1 MRHAHA
7 PGTLLPACD
16 KALHARD
23 GHGAAGDHNGDPG
36 MNRTTG
42 RLAAWALVLCTGW
55 GAAGAA
61 AAQVVVSQVYGG
73 GGNSGAT
80 LRSDFIELRNTGDTA
95 VSLDGWSVQYASSA
109 GSSWQRTPLAGTIAP
124 GGYYLVKQ
132 ADGAGGTVD
141 LPTPDATGT
150 IAMAATNGKVAL
162 VNGGGVLS
170 GTCPLDAVT
179 LVDFVGFGSS
189 ANCFEGA
196 GATATL
202 SNTTAALRNGDGSV
216 DTDDNGVDDTV
227 LPEGTDR
234 IVDTGDDDWE

>member
-1 MRHAHA
+1 MPRAHD

-16 KALHARD
+16 KASHARE

-42 RLAAWALVLCTGW
+42 RIAAWALVLCTGW
-55 GAAGAA
+55 GVASTA

-80 LRSDFIELRNTGDTA
+80 LRSDFIELRNTGENT

-109 GSSWQRTPLAGTIAP
+109 GSSWQRTPLAGSIAP

-141 LPTPDATGT
+141 LPAPDATGT

-162 VNGGGVLS
+162 VNGGGALS
-170 GTCPLDAVT
+170 GTCPLDAPT

-189 ANCFEGA
+189 ASCFEGA

-202 SNTTAALRNGDGSV
+202 SNTTAALRI
-216 DTDDNGVDDTV
+216 
-227 LPEGTDR
+227 R
-234 IVDTGDDDWE
+234 K